1 MKYKIAICDDEK
13 AQLRFISSL
22 VKKWALCEKHTAE
35 ISVFESAEAFLFQ
48 YAEDKAFDILLL
60 DIEMGNMD
68 GVELA
73 RRIRAENDT
82 IQILFITAYPDFI
95 AEGYEVSALH
105 YLMKPLDEEKLL
117 MVLNRAAANLKKT
130 ERVEIFYVDG
140 EALRI
145 PLDEIVSVEAFAH
158 SVVSVEAFSHYVV
171 VTTTKEQY
179 RLNETISKIE
189 NLLGDG
195 FIRCHRS
202 YLAALKYMKRIT
214 KTDIVMD
221 SDEKIPLARRK
232 YDAVNKAF
240 IRYYAQT
247 ENEVD

>member
-1 MKYKIAICDDEK
+1 MKYKIAICDDEN
-13 AQLRFISSL
+13 AQLKFLSSL

-35 ISVFESAEAFLFQ
+35 ISVFESAEAFMFQ

-68 GVELA
+68 GLELA
-73 RRIRAENDT
+73 RRIRMENDT

-105 YLMKPLDEEKLL
+105 YLMKPVDEEKLRA
-117 MVLNRAAANLKKT
+117 VLSRAAANLKKA

-145 PLDEIVSVEAFAH
+145 PIDEIVSVEAFAH
-158 SVVSVEAFSHYVV
+158 SVV
-171 VTTTKEQY
+171 VTTVKEKY
-179 RLNETISKIE
+179 RLSETISKIE

-202 YLAALKYMKRIT
+202 YLVALKYMKRIT
-214 KTDIVMD
+214 KTDIVLD
-221 SDEKIPLARRK
+221 SDEKIPLARRE

-240 IRYYAQT
+240 IRYYSQA
-247 ENEVD
+247 ENEE